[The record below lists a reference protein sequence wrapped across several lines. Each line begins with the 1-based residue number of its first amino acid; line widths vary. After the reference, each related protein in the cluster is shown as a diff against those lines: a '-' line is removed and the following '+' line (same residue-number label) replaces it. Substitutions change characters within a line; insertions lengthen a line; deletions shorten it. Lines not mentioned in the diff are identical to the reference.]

1 MKHGKRDSRL
11 DLSLRAR
18 AHQPRRSILRS
29 SLAAFLALSTLAA
42 LNSSFAIDI
51 ALERDSEQAQSAQ
64 SDAYRGALEGDD
76 AHEPG
81 IRGHNPRDQ
90 EPGGTSDDQQVPSW
104 EDGAGTGS
112 IDGGNEGASSPDVSG
127 APVGDASE
135 ATEDG
140 SAAETAVPQKDEG
153 SEVAGEKKPEK
164 SPTGYSGF
172 FRARQPSGTS
182 TVPRDPSIL
191 PAVFAAG
198 GSGSYKEW
206 IQWLQWGNYDDD
218 FAGTSRP
225 DVPVL
230 HYGRSRTMRNYRDFG
245 TSGYLL
251 TQCTLSD
258 LTYHSARSGVPDA
271 QARGPLVATVPGAWA
286 GDVLDNL
293 YNSGKGGQ
301 WSSGGEVRASWETYP
316 EHYTNLNKMVIGLAN
331 GYAYNGNGSIAG
343 QKYTASGFSSEV
355 SFNIQ
360 CSAELVEPSG
370 QKRNIPL
377 NGLVFAD
384 AEASSAYDGGDRDEW
399 IQAYAWNPGTKW
411 RVLDTLR
418 SDGCP
423 TFARGS
429 YLDAD
434 INSTQLLRLI
444 PSGKECVYQNQGRY
458 RTPSGV
464 GGPGAVMFMEGANG
478 ATIRMQGS
486 GYSAVALGM
495 VIASDFGDAPSSYG
509 IAGSLFQPKWSAG
522 QPANNSTHEAH
533 MGANLM
539 ETRPATVIP
548 GPTRLGQLIDADS
561 HYSASVGADQDDQS
575 GQQPSD
581 EDALNA
587 EALRT
592 KGINVNLGGTHAVSV
607 PCQGPG
613 KVAGWIDWDRNGVF
627 DDTAERSNVA
637 TCSGSEV
644 ELQWTVPMKAK
655 RSVAGEPGS
664 ANTFMRLRI
673 ANATRDAELKPTGVT
688 VAGEVEDYELKVYV
702 PTVTLE
708 KTVSAPWT
716 SNPLPADRWTLKL
729 THQRLT
735 GDGYAL
741 TGSGR
746 TVETPVVAGTFNL
759 TESSTAREAV
769 AYQAGQWVCSEAPGT
784 IKPPGHSYSSSLV
797 ASGRLSV
804 AQADRVLCR
813 ITNTTKPASL
823 AWQKTNKATGDHLGG
838 SSWTLRGPSHPSGV
852 TVEDCMSGACGGL
865 DKDNRPGFFKVT
877 PLKWGD
883 YTVQELAAPAGFRK
897 DGRMHHFPHM
907 VNGIIDVALPA
918 PIPNAPNDT
927 PIIWRKVDA
936 SGQGRTLSGA
946 QWRLERQGGATIA
959 IPDCVATNQQAC
971 TGIDKDHRGGYFRIL
986 TTEAGRY
993 TLTETV
999 APIGYHR
1006 NTQPLVRN
1014 ISAQELGSQIDLGAI
1029 ANTAITPPALPFT
1042 GGASADA
1049 FLFVGGGALGS
1060 AAIAAAYRR
1069 RQQSVL

>member
-11 DLSLRAR
+11 ALSLRAR

-29 SLAAFLALSTLAA
+29 SFAAFLTLSMLAA

-51 ALERDSEQAQSAQ
+51 ALERDSDQAQSAQ
-64 SDAYRGALEGDD
+64 SDIYRAAVEGDD
-76 AHEPG
+76 AREPG
-81 IRGHNPRDQ
+81 IHGHDLRDQ
-90 EPGGTSDDQQVPSW
+90 EPGGTSDDHQVPSQHD
-104 EDGAGTGS
+104 EVSTGS
-112 IDGGNEGASSPDVSG
+112 KDGENEGASSPDVSG
-127 APVGDASE
+127 APVGDANE
-135 ATEDG
+135 ATEEG
-140 SAAETAVPQKDEG
+140 SAAETVEPQKDEG
-153 SEVAGEKKPEK
+153 SEVAGEKKPEE
-164 SPTGYSGF
+164 SPAGYSGF

-182 TVPRDPSIL
+182 AVPRDPSIL
-191 PAVFAAG
+191 PAVFAKG
-198 GSGSYKEW
+198 GSGRYKEW
-206 IQWLQWGNYDDD
+206 IQWLQWGNYNDD

-230 HYGRSRTMRNYRDFG
+230 NYGRPRTIRNYRDFG

-251 TQCTLSD
+251 TQCTLSN
-258 LTYHSARSGVPDA
+258 LTYHSARSGVPDV

-316 EHYTNLNKMVIGLAN
+316 EHYTNLNEMVIGLAN

-533 MGANLM
+533 VGANLM

-561 HYSASVGADQDDQS
+561 RYSASAGADQDDQS

-587 EALRT
+587 GELRT
-592 KGINVNLGGTHAVSV
+592 EGILVGPGGTLTKDV

-613 KVAGWIDWDRNGVF
+613 KVAGWIDWNRDGHFNNPN
-627 DDTAERSNVA
+627 ERSNVV
-637 TCSGSEV
+637 TCSGSKATLV
-644 ELQWTVPMKAK
+644 WTVPSDVK

-664 ANTFMRLRI
+664 ANTYMRLRI
-673 ANATRDAELKPTGVT
+673 ADVADDNQMLPTGVT
-688 VAGEVEDYELKVYV
+688 TAGEVEDYELRVYV

-708 KTVSAPWT
+708 KTVSAPWA
-716 SNPLPADRWTLKL
+716 SNPLPASSWTLQLRHRKF
-729 THQRLT
+729 T
-735 GDGYAL
+735 GAGYFV
-741 TGSGR
+741 TGNGR
-746 TVETPVVAGTFNL
+746 TAETPVSASLYTL
-759 TESSTAREAV
+759 TENSNAPEAV
-769 AYQAGQWVCSEAPGT
+769 AYEAGQWVCSEAPGSV
-784 IKPPGHSYSSSLV
+784 KPPSQRFQSVLV
-797 ASGRLSV
+797 AADRLRV
-804 AQADRVLCR
+804 AGADRVLCR
-813 ITNTTKPASL
+813 VMNTTKPASL
-823 AWQKTNKATGDHLGG
+823 AWQKTNKATGAHLGG

-852 TVEDCMSGACGGL
+852 TVEDCISGACGGL

-877 PLKWGD
+877 QLKWGD

-897 DGRMHHFPHM
+897 DGRTHHFPHM
-907 VNGIIDVALPA
+907 VDGIIDVALPA

-936 SGQGRTLSGA
+936 SPQASPLSGSEWTLQRGNA
-946 QWRLERQGGATIA
+946 AALTVA
-959 IPDCVATNQQAC
+959 DCVADAPSQCA
-971 TGIDKDHRGGYFRIL
+971 GPDKDHRGGYFRVL
-986 TTEAGRY
+986 VRDEGAY
-993 TLTETV
+993 TLTETA
-999 APIGYHR
+999 APIGYR
-1006 NTQPLVRN
+1006 RSREPIRRN
-1014 ISAQELGSQIDLGAI
+1014 ISAQELGTQIDLGAI
-1029 ANTAITPPALPFT
+1029 QNFAITPPALPFT
-1042 GGASADA
+1042 GGTSADTFFIA
-1049 FLFVGGGALGS
+1049 GGGIL
-1060 AAIAAAYRR
+1060 AAAMLAAAYRR
-1069 RQQSVL
+1069 RQTDA

>member
-64 SDAYRGALEGDD
+64 SDTYRSALEGDD
-76 AHEPG
+76 AHEAG
-81 IRGHNPRDQ
+81 IRGHDPRDQ
-90 EPGGTSDDQQVPSW
+90 EPGAASDDQQVPSQKD
-104 EDGAGTGS
+104 EASTGS
-112 IDGGNEGASSPDVSG
+112 KDGENEGASSPDVSG
-127 APVGDASE
+127 APVGDANE
-135 ATEDG
+135 ATEEG
-140 SAAETAVPQKDEG
+140 SAAETAEPQKDEG
-153 SEVAGEKKPEK
+153 SEVAGEKKPEE
-164 SPTGYSGF
+164 SPAGYSGF

-182 TVPRDPSIL
+182 AVPRDPSIL
-191 PAVFAAG
+191 PAVFAKG
-198 GSGSYKEW
+198 GSGRYKEW
-206 IQWLQWGNYDDD
+206 IQWLQWGNYNKD
-218 FAGTSRP
+218 FAGISRP

-230 HYGRSRTMRNYRDFG
+230 NYGISRTIKNYRDFG

-251 TQCTLSD
+251 TQCTLSN
-258 LTYHSARSGVPDA
+258 LTYHSARSGVPDV
-271 QARGPLVATVPGAWA
+271 QARGPLVATVPGTWA

-293 YNSGKGGQ
+293 YNSGKGGR

-316 EHYTNLNKMVIGLAN
+316 EHYTNLNEMVIGLAN
-331 GYAYNGNGSIAG
+331 GYAYNGNGSIAE

-399 IQAYAWNPGTKW
+399 IQAYAWNSGTKW

-533 MGANLM
+533 VGANLM

-561 HYSASVGADQDDQS
+561 LYSASARADHDDRS

-592 KGINVNLGGTHAVSV
+592 KGVNVNLGDTHTVTV

-613 KVAGWIDWDRNGVF
+613 KVAGWIDWNRNGVF
-627 DDTAERSNVA
+627 ADTAERSNVA

-644 ELQWTVPMKAK
+644 ELQWTVPKDAK

-673 ANATRDAELKPTGVT
+673 ADVADDSQMLPTGVT

-716 SNPLPADRWTLKL
+716 SNPLPANRWTLNL
-729 THQRLT
+729 THQSLT
-735 GDGYAL
+735 GAGYAL
-741 TGSGR
+741 TGNGR

-784 IKPPGHSYSSSLV
+784 IKPAGHSYSSRVV

-823 AWQKTNKATGDHLGG
+823 AWQKTNKATGAHLGG

-852 TVEDCMSGACGGL
+852 TVEDCISGACGGL

-897 DGRMHHFPHM
+897 DGRTHHFPHM

-936 SGQGRTLSGA
+936 APQASPLSGSEWTLQRGDA
-946 QWRLERQGGATIA
+946 AALTVA
-959 IPDCVATNQQAC
+959 DCVADAPSQCA
-971 TGIDKDHRGGYFRIL
+971 GPDKDHRGGYFRVLIRD
-986 TTEAGRY
+986 EGAY
-993 TLTETV
+993 TLTETA
-999 APIGYHR
+999 APIGYR
-1006 NTQPLVRN
+1006 RASEPIRQD
-1014 ISAQELGSQIDLGAI
+1014 ISAQELGTQIDLGAI
-1029 ANTAITPPALPFT
+1029 QNLAITPPALPFT
-1042 GGASADA
+1042 GGTSADT
-1049 FLFVGGGALGS
+1049 FFIVGGGIL
-1060 AAIAAAYRR
+1060 AAALLAAGYRR
-1069 RQQSVL
+1069 RQADA